1 MQYIPNHWHPHT
13 TYQSHNHKDAPALS
27 TAVELEALPV
37 GQNVNRKKIE
47 HTLVGDF
54 MADPG

>member
-1 MQYIPNHWHPHT
+1 MQYIPNHWHLHT
-13 TYQSHNHKDAPALS
+13 TYQSHNHKDASALVN
-27 TAVELEALPV
+27 AVELEALSF

-54 MADPG
+54 KDDPD